1 MTDPQFV
8 SLASDVSEHID
19 LARIDSFRK
28 LQPSGQPDILPL
40 IIGSFL
46 RTSSGFLAAIRAA
59 IHANDPKSLSIAAH
73 TMKSGNGQIGAN
85 KLAAMC
91 HNLELMGLAGDIQDG
106 GALLEELEEE
116 CHHVELALGSIL
128 AAARRAENIAAD
140 EHGAHGHD
148 SGKSC
153 ASSVTGKSL

>member
-1 MTDPQFV
+1 MTDPKFA

-28 LQPSGQPDILPL
+28 LQPSGQPDILPR
-40 IIGSFL
+40 IIDSFL
-46 RTSSGFLAAIRAA
+46 RTSPGFLAAIRTA
-59 IHANDPKSLSIAAH
+59 IHSNDPEALSIAAH

-106 GALLEELEEE
+106 GTLMEELEEE

-128 AAARRAENIAAD
+128 VATR
-140 EHGAHGHD
+140 
-148 SGKSC
+148 K
-153 ASSVTGKSL
+153 